1 MQPTEGTVVTPKPL
15 REMPQFPVLRGGQ
28 SSHAYLANCWAQ
40 SPVMRD
46 RFGGVT
52 CFSLEHMNFWVD
64 DRRTRQ
70 VETEGVRASGA
81 TGGPTFDF
89 IRLNL
94 LFSNGQDHRN
104 RRGPVARSF
113 AQPVVSRMR
122 PEVAERVEGL
132 IAPLVGQSG
141 VDIMETL
148 AAPLPSL
155 TVAAIIDAPK
165 EDSPMFA
172 AHAYTVGR
180 AVGICTKAELAES
193 DGAVTKITDYFQGR
207 LAAAR
212 ANPGEDFISTYLR
225 KVENGPLTEDEI
237 KAQLVAVVVAGADT
251 TRNSLTALVS
261 QLLSRP
267 DQWAMVVED
276 PDKYVPGAVSESLRY
291 DPIIGS
297 MARITLEDIEFEGYL
312 IPKGTF
318 VTPSMITAL
327 RDPAVYDDPD
337 TFDITRTDH
346 PRLHPTFGAGA
357 HRCLGELL
365 ARIELEEAL
374 KALVR
379 MAPDMKLVSDPAKI
393 TGFSATRHVSKIFVD
408 M

>member
-1 MQPTEGTVVTPKPL
+1 MQPSDGTTHTLKPL
-15 REMPQFPVLRGGQ
+15 REMPRFPVLRGGQ
-28 SSHAYLANCWAQ
+28 TAYEYLGKCWDQ

-52 CFSLEHMNFWVD
+52 SFSLEDLNFWVD

-81 TGGPTFDF
+81 TEGPTFDF

-94 LFSNGQDHRN
+94 LFSNGQIHRN

-113 AQPVVSRMR
+113 AQPVVSKMR
-122 PEVAERVEGL
+122 PEVAARVEHL
-132 IAPLVGQSG
+132 VAPLIGQSG
-141 VDIMETL
+141 VDIMEHL

-155 TVAAIIDAPK
+155 TIAAIMDAPQ

-172 AHAYTVGR
+172 AHAYTAGR
-180 AVGICTKAELAES
+180 AVGICSKAELKEADVALAKMS
-193 DGAVTKITDYFQGR
+193 DYFQDV
-207 LAAAR
+207 LSKAR
-212 ANPGEDFISTYLR
+212 ANPGDDFMSTYLK
-225 KVENGPLTEDEI
+225 KVESGPMTEEEV

-267 DQWAMVVED
+267 DQWAMVVDD
-276 PDKYVPGAVSESLRY
+276 PDTHIPGAVSESLRF

-297 MARITLEDIEFEGYL
+297 LARITLEDTEFRGYL
-312 IPKGTF
+312 IPKDTF

-327 RDPAVYDDPD
+327 RDPDVYAQPGV
-337 TFDITRTDH
+337 FDITRTDH

-374 KALVR
+374 RVLVR
-379 MAPDMKLVSDPAKI
+379 MAPDMKLVSDPVKI